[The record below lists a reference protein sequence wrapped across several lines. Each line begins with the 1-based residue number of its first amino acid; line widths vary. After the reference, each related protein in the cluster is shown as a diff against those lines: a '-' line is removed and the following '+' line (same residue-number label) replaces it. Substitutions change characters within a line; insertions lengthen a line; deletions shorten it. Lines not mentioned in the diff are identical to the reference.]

1 MSKRRVVVTGLGAV
15 TPIGNNVKDFWA
27 GIRAGKVGIGPIT
40 KFDTTDYKVK
50 IAAEVK
56 DFNAK
61 DHMDPRSARRM
72 DPFCQYA
79 VTAAKEAL
87 EDSGI
92 DMEKEDSF
100 RVGVIV
106 GSGIGSLPQVE
117 NNYEKIITKG
127 PGKVNPLMVPMM
139 ISNMAAGNISI
150 QFGLRGKCTDVVT
163 ACASGTHSIGDA
175 FRAIQ
180 YGDAEVMLAGGTE
193 SCICPTGVAGFTA
206 LTALTKTEDTTRAS
220 IPFDK
225 DRSGFVLGEGAGIVV
240 LEELEHAK
248 AEFMQNWLVMVQ
260 QQMHSISHP
269 RQRMEQERPEQWN
282 LPWKKRV
289 YSHPR
294 LNISMHMEQVPITM
308 TCLRQELSIRHLVMR
323 QKIWL

>member
-175 FRAIQ
+175 FGAIQ
-180 YGDAEVMLAGGTE
+180 YGEAEVMLAGGTE

-225 DRSGFVLGEGAGIVV
+225 GFEMTIDGVKVKCEKVNKAFLGFHLEAGKHKIRILYHAPGVTAGKILTGLGVLIVIAGAVR
-240 LEELEHAK
+240 K
-248 AEFMQNWLVMVQ
+248 KKCAE
-260 QQMHSISHP
+260 
-269 RQRMEQERPEQWN
+269 
-282 LPWKKRV
+282 
-289 YSHPR
+289 
-294 LNISMHMEQVPITM
+294 
-308 TCLRQELSIRHLVMR
+308 
-323 QKIWL
+323 